1 MITWFLAA
9 AGRHGRIILATGL
22 ALSAGFLL
30 LQAQVPE
37 LGQRAFPILMIVV
50 LVLLLPGVASFAGR
64 RPNAFVVRPDVPAFS
79 TPPRPTYTFLALA
92 CLVMATG
99 RTANVIRDWGSDP
112 FLSEQLPELLST
124 AVTLLFVAV
133 AWGDSSVQLR
143 PDGVWQ
149 RGITGWLVIPWDAS
163 PAVPSLPPAPNATT
177 VPLTC
182 ARPELVRRSGLH
194 VFRKKLRTTDIEP
207 WLITAAIRY
216 YVANPGDRPAI
227 GTAAEH
233 DRLRSELLD
242 PFRPAPAAGT

>member
-1 MITWFLAA
+1 MITKFLAA
-9 AGRHGRIILATGL
+9 AGRHGRPILATGL

-30 LQAQVPE
+30 VQAQVPA
-37 LGQRAFPILMIVV
+37 LGQRAFPALMIAAMS
-50 LVLLLPGVASFAGR
+50 LLPLGVVSVAGR
-64 RPNAFVVRPDVPAFS
+64 RPNAFVVLPDVPAFS

-92 CLVMATG
+92 YLVMATG

-112 FLSEQLPELLST
+112 FLSEQLPELFTT
-124 AVTLLFVAV
+124 ALTLLFVAV
-133 AWGDSSVQLR
+133 AWGDNSVQLR

-149 RGITGWLVIPWDAS
+149 RGLTGWLVIPWDAS
-163 PAVPSLPPAPNATT
+163 PAVPSLPPAPNANT

-194 VFRKKLRTTDIEP
+194 VFGKKLRTTDIEP

-216 YVANPGDRPAI
+216 YAANPVHRPAI
-227 GTAAEH
+227 GTEIER
-233 DRLRSELLD
+233 DRLMRELFD